1 MTGEKGGALVM
12 NYSGVTYGVARCARA
27 RLARYGAA
35 ASMFVSLVCLFT
47 AVVGSAQAADSGCAG
62 LGGTE
67 SGGECQI
74 AGLHTVSGPFD
85 VGLKLHILDGG
96 ILKTGA
102 AGITLS
108 INGGLIMDNGGQI
121 DADVPGCSP
130 SSNKGGPVNITVTS
144 GNINLLAGSSIHS
157 NSCTAGSINITG
169 TAPGAMTIDG
179 TVASIGSL
187 TGTGTHQAPGG
198 GPIFIKAGCVLTV
211 GDNGLVT
218 SQGKDPGADLVH
230 LEGCSVSIFGV
241 VESTGAGHAIPDSP
255 PNSCSDK
262 AAYTGTRRNS
272 AVRTGKPQSST
283 GCVEIW
289 AGNTVVISSADGHSG
304 EVSADIGTS
313 GGSMGRGW
321 IDILARG
328 TINIADGAGND
339 PKANEQIYAVHA
351 NGGLNQNTDDAGLI
365 NIRSLGG
372 DVVASGNAIQAS
384 STNAGGSGG
393 EIHVE
398 ALNNVTFDNAT
409 IEAQG
414 DVNGTGGFG
423 KGGRIGTDSSNGWQ
437 QKNEPIIAYKGL
449 VSWANG
455 VGDVRPTGT
464 NANLATANRGVIALK
479 SCQGID
485 TASTTFSNNGLPNT
499 VPTSLA
505 PSCSAAGPVLPAY
518 VNDSAFPRADC
529 LTYCSLKAKK
539 RGMKFNDLA
548 GNHVKDPGDPGLPN
562 WEIKAFNSQGLYVG
576 SAITDSSGHYEFQL
590 MPGNYTFC
598 EVWQSGWT
606 QTFPVPGDPTAVATC
621 PNLSGDLE
629 PVGYNVTLAA
639 GQVDDGNDFGNYMDP
654 PSCPEDPKA
663 TITMAVDDTGAAHGT
678 VPVFTTVQAA
688 YDNAPNGAVIG
699 LFSNTSENVV
709 LGGSKTLKITQCTT
723 ARVYALDNSKPVW
736 TLSSTGALTVVSPDA
751 VGGSIGWLIQG
762 DDNDV
767 KSVRSTGASQ
777 YGMVITGNDNRVS
790 FNSVTGSPVG
800 VRIEGI
806 GNDVRGGTVSG
817 NYGNGVE
824 IANTGSLNA
833 FQTANVT
840 GNGGNG
846 ILVEGSN
853 NTVSS
858 NGRVDSNKLNGILVS
873 GANNTIKNNAAGSD
887 KAVGNGQ
894 DGFRVSGAGNLLQ
907 DNKANANQ
915 GNGFTVTAAGT
926 GTKLKNNQSNASSS
940 GGNKENAGNEYQLDA
955 AAIDQGSNKADTIS
969 IPKASAPQKCA
980 SFPKAGT
987 LCE

>member
-1 MTGEKGGALVM
+1 MSISLICLAT
-12 NYSGVTYGVARCARA
+12 GVAGVAH
-27 RLARYGAA
+27 
-35 ASMFVSLVCLFT
+35 
-47 AVVGSAQAADSGCAG
+47 AADPGCAG
-62 LGGTE
+62 LGGVE
-67 SGGECQI
+67 VNNECEV
-74 AGLHTVSGPFD
+74 ADLHNVSGAFD
-85 VGLKLHILDGG
+85 VGLKLHVVNGG

-102 AGITLS
+102 AGITLNIS
-108 INGGLIMDNGGQI
+108 GGLTMDTGSQI

-130 SSNKGGPVNITVTS
+130 SSNKGGPVNINVAS

-157 NSCTAGSINITG
+157 NSCTAGPINITG

-179 TVASIGSL
+179 TVASIGAL
-187 TGTGTHQAPGG
+187 TGTGAHQAPGG
-198 GPIFIKAGCVLTV
+198 GPIFIKAGCALTV
-211 GDNGLVT
+211 GDNGIVT

-230 LEGCSVSIFGV
+230 LEGCSVSIFGL

-255 PNSCSDK
+255 ANSCSDK
-262 AAYTGTRRNS
+262 TAFTGTRRNP
-272 AVRTGKPQSST
+272 AVRTGKPQNST

-289 AGNTVVISSADGHSG
+289 AGTAVVISSADGHGG

-313 GGSMGRGW
+313 GGTNGRGW

-328 TINIADGAGND
+328 SINIADGFGND
-339 PKANEQIYAVHA
+339 PSVAEQVYTVHA
-351 NGGLNQNTDDAGLI
+351 NGGLAQNTDDGGLI

-384 STNAGGSGG
+384 STTAGGSGG
-393 EIHVE
+393 ELHVE
-398 ALNNVTFDNAT
+398 ALKNVTFDNAT

-414 DVNGTGGFG
+414 DFNGTGGFG
-423 KGGRIGTDSSNGWQ
+423 KGGQIGTDSTHGW
-437 QKNEPIIAYKGL
+437 QKNEPVIAYQGSI
-449 VSWANG
+449 SWKNG

-464 NANLATANRGVIALK
+464 SANPNLAAANRGIIILK

-485 TASTTFSNNGLPNT
+485 VASATFSNSGSPNT
-499 VPTSLA
+499 VPTTPA
-505 PSCSAAGPVLPAY
+505 ASCGATGPALPAY
-518 VNDSAFPRADC
+518 VSDSVFPKADC
-529 LTYCSLKAKK
+529 LNYCSLKAKK

-562 WEIKAFNSQGLYVG
+562 WEIKAFDSQNQYVA
-576 SAITDSSGHYEFQL
+576 SAVTDTSGHYEFQL
-590 MPGNYTFC
+590 MPGSYTFC
-598 EVWQSGWT
+598 EVQQPGWT
-606 QTFPVPGDPTAVATC
+606 QTFPVPGDPNGAASC
-621 PNLSGDLE
+621 SGLGADLG
-629 PVGYNVTLAA
+629 PVGYGVALAA
-639 GQVDDGNDFGNYMDP
+639 GQVDDGNDFGNYVDP
-654 PSCPEDPKA
+654 PACPEDPKA
-663 TITMAVDDTGAAHGT
+663 NITMAVDDTGAAHGT
-678 VPVFTTVQAA
+678 VPVFTTVQSA
-688 YDNAPNGAVIG
+688 YDNAANGAVIG
-699 LFSNTSENVV
+699 MFSNTTENVV

-723 ARVYALDNSKPVW
+723 ARVYALDDSKPVW

-777 YGMVITGNDNRVS
+777 YGIAITGNDNRAS

-800 VRIEGI
+800 VRIEGA

-824 IANTGSLNA
+824 IGTTGSLNT

-846 ILVEGSN
+846 ILVEGSS

-858 NGRVDSNKLNGILVS
+858 NGRVDSNKLNGILVT

-887 KAVGNGQ
+887 KGVGNGK

-915 GNGFTVTAAGT
+915 GNGFTVTASGT
-926 GTKLKNNQSNASSS
+926 GTKLKNNQSNTSSS
-940 GGNKENAGNEYQLDA
+940 GGNKENAGYEYQLDA
-955 AAIDQGSNKADTIS
+955 AATDQGSNKADTIS
-969 IPKASAPQKCA
+969 IPKTSAPQKCA